1 MAACLSMF
9 IRAQGELLHLLT
21 GAAPLDPGREG
32 RVPSSEVETDDIATW
47 PGPLVV
53 DDDVFLQ

>member
-1 MAACLSMF
+1 MTACLSMF

-21 GAAPLDPGREG
+21 GAAPLNPGREG

-53 DDDVFLQ
+53 DDDMILQ